1 MLYTGSIRSAQ
12 GENTLNE
19 AVMDGALEQ
28 PEQLSRAERLHL
40 TWALAWP
47 CALLSLVYGVLRGQ
61 LRLSEGQLQGLD
73 QVFGI
78 LGFFLFTTW
87 VVRRTVR
94 LDFPGFH
101 LVVIRGDA
109 PDGTRMMR
117 YSESLSVAWL
127 ITWRTMVILS
137 PLLIAVIAVWVR
149 LHQQPHELSQEL
161 YSPLG
166 SLLTTLAELPIFYF
180 WIVKAAVNKR
190 YSRFSLRLER
200 SAVE

>member
-1 MLYTGSIRSAQ
+1 LPAELRIDLQ
-12 GENTLNE
+12 GENAMNE
-19 AVMDGALEQ
+19 AAMSEALEQ

-47 CALLSLVYGVLRGQ
+47 CSLLSLLYGVLRGQ
-61 LRLSEGQLQGLD
+61 LRLSDGQLQGID

-78 LGFFLFTTW
+78 LFFFLFTTW

-94 LDFPGFH
+94 LNFPWFH
-101 LVVIRGDA
+101 LEVIRGDA

-117 YSESLSVAWL
+117 YSESLSVGWL
-127 ITWRTMVILS
+127 ITWRTMVILL
-137 PLLIAVIAVWVR
+137 PLIIAVAVVWVG
-149 LHQQPHELSQEL
+149 LHRQPHELSQESH
-161 YSPLG
+161 SPLG
-166 SLLTTLAELPIFYF
+166 TLLSTLAELPVFYF

-190 YSRFSLRLER
+190 YRRFSLRLER

>member
-1 MLYTGSIRSAQ
+1 LPGALRLDLQ
-12 GENTLNE
+12 GENAMNE
-19 AVMDGALEQ
+19 AVMSGALEP

-61 LRLSEGQLQGLD
+61 LRLSEEQLQGMD

-78 LGFFLFTTW
+78 LVFFLFTTW

-94 LDFPGFH
+94 LNFPWFY
-101 LVVIRGDA
+101 LEVIRSDA
-109 PDGTRMMR
+109 PHGTRMMR

-127 ITWRTMVILS
+127 ITWRTMVILL
-137 PLLIAVIAVWVR
+137 PLIIAVAAVWVR
-149 LHQQPHELSQEL
+149 LHQQPRELSQEL

-166 SLLTTLAELPIFYF
+166 SLLSTLAELPVLYF

-200 SAVE
+200 SALE